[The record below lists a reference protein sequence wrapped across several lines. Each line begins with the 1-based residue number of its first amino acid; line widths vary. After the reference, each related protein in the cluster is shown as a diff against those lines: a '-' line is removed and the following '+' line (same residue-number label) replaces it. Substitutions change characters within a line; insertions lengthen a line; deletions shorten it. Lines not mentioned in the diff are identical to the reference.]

1 VALNLFFLKNIS
13 LFFTFFIISIP
24 LICYGDTMTADSKM
38 ALAKEFYKKDP
49 QFDFFNIF
57 EPPADYVMFGDS
69 ITASAMW
76 NDIFP
81 NQKIINRGIVGDRI
95 YQMPYRIFQITKLK
109 PKIIFIN
116 GGLNDINDNRL
127 PEEVFEDYKFLV
139 KALEAKGSQIVIQST
154 FECNEKIC
162 GKKLSKIRKL
172 NSYLYDFA
180 NKNNIRFI
188 NVNEEISSLKIGLLP
203 EYTRDGYHL
212 LSNGY
217 LAWSKKIAPF
227 ILN

>member
-1 VALNLFFLKNIS
+1 
-13 LFFTFFIISIP
+13 
-24 LICYGDTMTADSKM
+24 MTADSKM
-38 ALAKEFYKKDP
+38 AIAKEFYKKDP

-81 NQKIINRGIVGDRI
+81 NQKIVNRGIVGDRI

-127 PEEVFEDYKFLV
+127 PEEIFEDYKSLI
-139 KALEAKGSQIVIQST
+139 KALESNGSEIVIQST
-154 FECNEKIC
+154 IECNEKIC
-162 GKKLSKIRKL
+162 GNKLSKIRKL
-172 NSYLYDFA
+172 NSYLLTFA

-188 NVNEEISSLKIGLLP
+188 NINNGIVDLNNGLLP
-203 EYTRDGYHL
+203 KYSSDGYHL

-217 LAWSKKIAPF
+217 LEWSKKIAPL
-227 ILN
+227 ILK